1 MSSDSPFWLHSV
13 SVVVTAE
20 FHNPS
25 ILSHSFLVSE
35 GIVPKEW
42 EVKEPIV
49 TPPLSVLRYNNGIQ
63 WIVEQTKLVLSENLE
78 SSFQEKYQIHRIASR
93 YLEKLPHVPYRSL
106 GLNCEISLSREDPQQ
121 WLIDQFLKS
130 DILLKHDLNILGM
143 VPKFTLAMDDAL
155 LHVTLSGGNAQ
166 RGVDKSESAVIIDCN
181 LHFEGPLNSVELRE
195 EIQQWPSSQDSIV
208 SVLKRLLENP

>member
-1 MSSDSPFWLHSV
+1 M
-13 SVVVTAE
+13 
-20 FHNPS
+20 
-25 ILSHSFLVSE
+25 
-35 GIVPKEW
+35 
-42 EVKEPIV
+42 
-49 TPPLSVLRYNNGIQ
+49 
-63 WIVEQTKLVLSENLE
+63 
-78 SSFQEKYQIHRIASR
+78 
-93 YLEKLPHVPYRSL
+93 EKLPHVPYRSL

-208 SVLKRLLENP
+208 SVLKRLLENL